1 VQDRGTIGRPGA
13 VDDEMCAVSLRGQ
26 PVEQVV
32 MLPDGRRVLVR
43 VAVAADGYL
52 PRRELHTV
60 TLELLVE
67 DRVEATVNT
76 LLEPTHVKEARK
88 LADQVA
94 TGLQSG
100 ELQPTVAAIEPLAD
114 SIP

>member
-1 VQDRGTIGRPGA
+1 
-13 VDDEMCAVSLRGQ
+13 M
-26 PVEQVV
+26 VV
-32 MLPDGRRVLVR
+32 RI
-43 VAVAADGYL
+43 AVAADAYL

-60 TLELLVE
+60 TLELLAE

-76 LLEPTHVKEARK
+76 VLTPAQVTEARK

-94 TGLQSG
+94 SRLQSG
-100 ELQPTVAAIEPLAD
+100 ELQPTASAIEPLAD

>member
-1 VQDRGTIGRPGA
+1 
-13 VDDEMCAVSLRGQ
+13 MSLRGR
-26 PVEQVV
+26 PVEREAT
-32 MLPDGRRVLVR
+32 LPDGRRIVVR
-43 VAVAADGYL
+43 IAVAADSYL

-60 TLELLVE
+60 TLELLAE

-76 LLEPTHVKEARK
+76 VLAPSQVKEART

-100 ELQPTVAAIEPLAD
+100 EMQPTASAIEPLAD
-114 SIP
+114 SIL